1 MATPT
6 DSTRQ
11 LDLASLPL
19 FAQALVASRIARRAV
34 LAMLTD
40 PEQSLALA
48 ACDRVDAIAR
58 EGGGWRKAKEP
69 AAVRTLPRSR
79 ATEAALEAV
88 RWAFDSVGAA
98 EGALDF
104 PVDATVTASATRA
117 VDAVRCDL
125 RVSPLQLAIVFM
137 ADVDQIA
144 FACSEIRLGKYDALT
159 PHVFGRLAP
168 CHAITLI
175 EPTPTAEELAR

>member
-1 MATPT
+1 MASLP
-6 DSTRQ
+6 DSARQ
-11 LDLASLPL
+11 VDLASLPL

-34 LAMLTD
+34 LAMLTAT
-40 PEQSLALA
+40 EQSLALA
-48 ACDRVDAIAR
+48 ACDRIDAIAR
-58 EGGGWRKAKEP
+58 EGGGWRSAKEP
-69 AAVRTLPRSR
+69 GAVRALPRAR

-104 PVDATVTASATRA
+104 PVDATVTASAARS
-117 VDAVRCDL
+117 VDAVRGDR

-144 FACSEIRLGKYDALT
+144 FAAREIRLGKYDALT
-159 PHVFGRLAP
+159 AHVLGRLAP
-168 CHAITLI
+168 CHALTLI
-175 EPTPTAEELAR
+175 EPTPSAEELAR